1 MNLNNNINKYC
12 GFTLME
18 VLVALAVLSIGLL
31 GMAGMQLFSLKSNQ
45 SAYFQSQATYF
56 AYDLI
61 DKMRA
66 NPVGFSNGNYD
77 STYSSIPASITNC
90 QTTTAT
96 CSPAQLATYELAQW
110 KCSLGA
116 YANDSICVAPLNLN
130 SVLPI
135 GDGSVVRN
143 GDDVTV
149 TVQWAEGSN
158 TESVI
163 AKCLYLLDKSDPT
176 CGKCRQ
182 VRN

>member
-1 MNLNNNINKYC
+1 MNLNNKISKQV

-66 NPVGFSNGNYD
+66 NPVGFNNGDYD
-77 STYSSIPASITNC
+77 SAYTNIPSSITNC

-96 CSPAQLATYELAQW
+96 CSPTQLATFELAQW

-116 YANDSICVAPLNLN
+116 YANNSICVTPLNLN
-130 SVLPI
+130 SVLPT

-149 TVQWAEGSN
+149 TVQWAEGTN
-158 TESVI
+158 TESVMVV
-163 AKCLYLLDKSDPT
+163 AEL
-176 CGKCRQ
+176 
-182 VRN
+182 